1 MKKNGKV
8 LFETMT
14 NKKATNH
21 DWLIKNNIWIA
32 LYRQGY
38 DIRVEYK
45 IPEISTRIVDY
56 EGKPYFKHLKR
67 IYDFLSPYDNS
78 KNYLK
83 TGRIGHSGHLE
94 DCDIYLVCSN
104 QVVELDEKQHFN
116 SLRGEVLGMYP
127 SDLPLAFNRKEY
139 REKCGKNAI
148 GKNENVVSIWNDV
161 LRDFLP
167 WIVGIN
173 PTARIDVTAISAAV
187 TDITARAVLDYIKA
201 SDKAIEFYE
210 KKKGEISSL
219 KYKDSLSRNVD
230 EEKNIIYR
238 YLLDNYEKVFWGYP
252 SGQLAN
258 LSEYDKKE
266 IYPYLKKIYAALEN
280 YRGRKIKIG
289 KKKLANCDIY
299 ILGERRI
306 VELDEVRHFTELR
319 AVALNNY
326 PKELII
332 AFDKEEY
339 ADYCNRIKM
348 KDDDPPYRDE
358 QRAWYDT
365 LRDFLSLSDGKH
377 KPVIRIPLFETKGTG
392 LQLNKEAIIQRLEN
406 GLRIQ

>member
-1 MKKNGKV
+1 
-8 LFETMT
+8 MT
-14 NKKATNH
+14 NKKVTNH

-38 DIRVEYK
+38 DIWIEYK
-45 IPEISTRIVDY
+45 IPEISTRIADY
-56 EGKPYFKHLKR
+56 DDKPYFKHLKR
-67 IYDFLSPYDNS
+67 INDFLSPHDNS
-78 KNYLK
+78 KNFLK
-83 TGRIGHSGHLE
+83 TGRIGNSGHLE
-94 DCDIYLVCSN
+94 DCDIFLGRSN

-116 SLRGEVLGMYP
+116 SLRGEVLDMYP

-139 REKCGKNAI
+139 RRKCGKKKI
-148 GKNENVVSIWNDV
+148 GKNKNVVSIWNDV

-167 WIVGIN
+167 WIAGIN
-173 PTARIDVTAISAAV
+173 PTVRIDITAISAAV
-187 TDITARAVLDYIKA
+187 TDTSARVVLDYIKA

-210 KKKGEISSL
+210 DKKGEISSL
-219 KYKDSLSRNVD
+219 KYNDALSRNVD

-238 YLLDNYEKVFWGYP
+238 YLLDHYEKVFWGYP
-252 SGQLAN
+252 SGQFAN

-289 KKKLANCDIY
+289 MEKLANCDIY
-299 ILGERRI
+299 IPGEHRI

-319 AVALNNY
+319 AVALKNY
-326 PKELII
+326 PKELTI

-339 ADYCNRIKM
+339 ADYCNQIKM
-348 KDDDPPYRDE
+348 KDNDPPCRDE

-365 LRDFLSLSDGKH
+365 LRDFLPSIDGKY
-377 KPVIRIPLFETKGTG
+377 KPVIRIPLFETKKTD
-392 LQLNKEAIIQRLEN
+392 LRLDKEALIQRLEN